1 MRKEFAVASL
11 KQINDADFD
20 QSVTVLRVLKVSVPE
35 NIEFPCRKR
44 ADAIKEGR
52 LKPCQ
57 LCDDEDALPPLEE
70 QDAQPVR
77 EPGPVKR
84 TIMDI
89 EAGHAAQQSSAS
101 AVYHQGWLEFF
112 KHVDHK
118 EAWYEYANCKVNV
131 RIIDNRCIGSSP
143 DFNATDFP
151 FRATCIKDND
161 SWHVH
166 EENLKIDPPVED
178 LEKDIEVHE
187 VIVTI
192 FSKEPIDLRNRM
204 DEPIEGEVPGDEV
217 EVINP
222 ITGELERI
230 RTNDPSP

>member
-57 LCDDEDALPPLEE
+57 LCDD
-70 QDAQPVR
+70 
-77 EPGPVKR
+77 
-84 TIMDI
+84 

-187 VIVTI
+187 VTVTI

-222 ITGELERI
+222 MTGELERI